1 MWRAFENMIIWWG
14 WLLLYGITKIRSWLL
29 PITHS
34 VTVQWDTILKW
45 PMHLNMYFVYIL
57 FYIIILLCKPKLF
70 SFPSCNLHIRL
81 KYGVIAYTNLPC
93 GFARPGLFK
102 RCIIPNICILI
113 SSVTL
118 TRTPVNKAIN
128 QTGAGRVE
136 GISEGARGGC
146 LIRANLLPRDTP
158 ECTPD
163 GSMI

>member
-1 MWRAFENMIIWWG
+1 MVGVAATVWI
-14 WLLLYGITKIRSWLL
+14 IRSWLL
-29 PITHS
+29 PITHT

-45 PMHLNMYFVYIL
+45 PRHLNMYFVYIL

-81 KYGVIAYTNLPC
+81 KYGVIAYINLPC
-93 GFARPGLFK
+93 GFARPGLLK

-128 QTGAGRVE
+128 QTGAGRWRVFQR
-136 GISEGARGGC
+136 GLAGA
-146 LIRANLLPRDTP
+146 A
-158 ECTPD
+158 
-163 GSMI
+163 